1 MTQFSTEQ
9 YEQAIEALEL
19 ARSQTIQGKQY
30 EGCSIC
36 GDEHPVYE
44 CGRNPLVAMSIC
56 ADIAQHSNKL
66 HDILHY
72 LSGYNTFMGEGTG
85 PAKVIVP
92 DEEET
97 EA

>member
-19 ARSQTIQGKQY
+19 ARSQTIQGKQH

-36 GDEHPVYE
+36 GDAHPVYE
-44 CGRNPLVAMSIC
+44 CGRNPLVAMAIC
-56 ADIAQHSNKL
+56 KDIAQHSDRL

-72 LSGYNTFMGEGTG
+72 LAGYSTFMGEAMG
-85 PAKVIVP
+85 PAKVTVP
-92 DEEET
+92 SEEDE
-97 EA
+97 A